1 MTKQRN
7 KKRAELKRDSKRFV
21 GVTKRKGF
29 GWNYFLKEE
38 VEIRDSKR
46 VEGQK

>member
-7 KKRAELKRDSKRFV
+7 KKKAELKREAKKFV
-21 GVTKRKGF
+21 GATKRKGF

-38 VEIRDSKR
+38 VETREKER
-46 VEGQK
+46 VEGK